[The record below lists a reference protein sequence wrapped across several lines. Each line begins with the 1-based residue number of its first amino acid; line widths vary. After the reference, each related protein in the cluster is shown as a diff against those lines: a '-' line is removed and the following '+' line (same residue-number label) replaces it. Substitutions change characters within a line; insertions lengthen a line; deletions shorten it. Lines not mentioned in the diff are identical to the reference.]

1 MYEELLHT
9 ALEAARKS
17 ADILLEQRDSL
28 SVSDADEKGAR
39 DFVTEVDRTS
49 EAAIIK
55 HILHEYPDHSILA
68 EESGYHQSAAA
79 DSDCRWIIDPLDGTT
94 NYIHGYPQ
102 FAVSVAAQVKGQIV
116 AGVVIDV
123 DRNEEFTAEK
133 GGGAKLNGASISV
146 SPVKNL
152 DKALILTGF
161 PFKANKHM
169 EDFITVFRDLL
180 PRSSG
185 IRRAGSAAL
194 DLAHIAAGRADGFW
208 EFGLSA
214 WDIAAGELLVTEAG
228 GIVTDV
234 EGGNRHL
241 ETGHTLCGNPAIYE
255 ELKNTLQA
263 HFEPGY
269 FIISES

>member
-1 MYEELLHT
+1 MYDELLHT
-9 ALEAARKS
+9 ALEAARKG
-17 ADILLEQRDSL
+17 ADILMERRDSL
-28 SVSDADEKGAR
+28 SVGDADEKGTH
-39 DFVTEVDRTS
+39 DFVTEVDRAS
-49 EAAIIK
+49 EEAIIK
-55 HILHEYPDHSILA
+55 RIQHEYPDHSILA
-68 EESGYHQSAAA
+68 EESGYREQQ
-79 DSDCRWIIDPLDGTT
+79 SDCRWIIDPLDGTT

-102 FAVSVAAQVKGQIV
+102 FAVSVAAQVKGEIV

-133 GGGAKLNGASISV
+133 GGGAKLNGTSISV
-146 SPVKNL
+146 SPVKTL

-161 PFKANKHM
+161 PFKAGKHM

-180 PRSSG
+180 PRTSG

-263 HFEPGY
+263 HFEPGH
-269 FIISES
+269 FIKE